1 LLILVNILKL
11 RINEYI
17 MSLENR
23 AKAAGKNVEGKVQ
36 ETVGVKM

>member
-1 LLILVNILKL
+1 
-11 RINEYI
+11 

-23 AKAAGKNVEGKVQ
+23 VKAAGKNFEGKVQ

>member
-1 LLILVNILKL
+1 
-11 RINEYI
+11 